1 MSNSFFFADYLISLE
16 HILKKRIGTKD
27 FNSRKGAWTVDEKL
41 SLPDAWP
48 SGVFGW
54 GYSYGT
60 PWCHRCPF
68 PWAWC
73 DQFAMEVMTRRR
85 KLPAIMLVM
94 GWPCNYEYCIMN
106 DCGVYIYMIVYVSI
120 QTDGGRNPIAILI
133 VRSTHFVPAIAA
145 LRQAVTKMGI
155 RPNREPP
162 QESVQVRDSARAQ
175 QKWGKSGHH
184 GALIR

>member
-1 MSNSFFFADYLISLE
+1 MHIIYISTSAGFMIHQATCRSWLLSLNLLRWFLLGFGVIYEQLIFLCGLF
-16 HILKKRIGTKD
+16 HIFGTYFEKRIGTKD
-27 FNSRKGAWTVDEKL
+27 FNSRKGAWTVDEKM

-73 DQFAMEVMTRRR
+73 DQFAVEVMTRRR

-106 DCGVYIYMIVYVSI
+106 DCGIYIWLYMCLSKLMEVEI
-120 QTDGGRNPIAILI
+120 P
-133 VRSTHFVPAIAA
+133 
-145 LRQAVTKMGI
+145 
-155 RPNREPP
+155 
-162 QESVQVRDSARAQ
+162 
-175 QKWGKSGHH
+175 
-184 GALIR
+184 